1 MFGKIYSEGFSA
13 KGQRVSNQD
22 RFAMHNGVCTTDCY
36 VEQTIMANDELIYYI
51 LADGIGSMT
60 RGGDAASLAVNRLIE
75 WFKSYDTWK
84 ANNYGAFEK
93 FIEEGFD
100 IVNQAVIEE
109 SIKTLDRWGTTLAA
123 LIIYK
128 NNYYIANVGD
138 SLIYKSSGNIARLQ
152 TEVSEAIHNRVL
164 HNYIG
169 NKLCSGSEMVRISK
183 GKCTEGSFFLLCTD
197 GLALVN
203 DYSSNSSLMNNR
215 EPRSLYDFFS
225 SLERYQL
232 EDNCTILKV
241 VLARLNTTILE
252 DAIVRCE
259 SDSVYA
265 KDILKN
271 ADRYF
276 ENWDEIIANRTRT
289 YSVAEFVEMVSKD
302 WEINPR
308 TVRNWLGKKMP
319 SRDNVLKMCASL
331 NYGVN
336 AANILLEKDAHYSR
350 LDPTNTID
358 YAWCRLLNS
367 ESHSEENLLERFSLY
382 LEEAYEKLPQGNYG
396 DDYKECM
403 PKPPEVDLS
412 WDNVS
417 DKLTVRLLEVKRNRE
432 FLSTM
437 PYVSVGHGLAV
448 IADINMGEDR
458 GGDWRIAVNNGV
470 LESLGV
476 DKETLF
482 AEAMKNSA
490 AIEPATLVDMSNALF
505 SPERTNLLDRDEP
518 LSPDEISGM
527 YVLTNESGTLG
538 AAALF
543 YPDVKEKAGELLGS
557 DYFILPSSTHEVILV
572 PDNPS
577 IDAKDLCDMVK
588 QANRTVVEEKDILSD
603 NVYHYSREDRRL
615 DRVNADPVRDSMV
628 AEAR

>member
-22 RFAMHNGVCTTDCY
+22 RFAMHNGACTTDCY

-51 LADGIGSMT
+51 LADGIGSMA
-60 RGGDAASLAVNRLIE
+60 RGGDAASLAVNRLID
-75 WFKSYDTWK
+75 WLKSYDTWK
-84 ANNYGAFEK
+84 ANNHGAFEK
-93 FIEEGFD
+93 FIEDGFD
-100 IVNQAVIEE
+100 KVNQAVIEE

-152 TEVSEAIHNRVL
+152 TEVSDAIHNRVL

-203 DYSSNSSLMNNR
+203 DYNSNNSLMNNR
-215 EPRSLYDFFS
+215 DPRSIYDFFS
-225 SLERYQL
+225 SLEGYQL

-259 SDSVYA
+259 SDSIYA

-367 ESHSEENLLERFSLY
+367 ESHTEENLLERYSLY

-396 DDYKECM
+396 DDYKEC
-403 PKPPEVDLS
+403 VDLIKWYMES
-412 WDNVS
+412 ENVNVNIAWES
-417 DKLTVRLLEVKRNRE
+417 HEKAKKAYDYLSGKRKKGQFLPRFFLVAFSLHMNLTLDGMNKVLTAAGMQRLRSKSAFEASLIYVISKLEIENPE
-432 FLSTM
+432 
-437 PYVSVGHGLAV
+437 
-448 IADINMGEDR
+448 
-458 GGDWRIAVNNGV
+458 
-470 LESLGV
+470 
-476 DKETLF
+476 LF
-482 AEAMKNSA
+482 ADVALYDYRSEAKA
-490 AIEPATLVDMSNALF
+490 ADDLIDIVLKSLEDISH
-505 SPERTNLLDRDEP
+505 
-518 LSPDEISGM
+518 EISEDLIGV
-527 YVLTNESGTLG
+527 YNDC
-538 AAALF
+538 
-543 YPDVKEKAGELLGS
+543 YKELISYL
-557 DYFILPSSTHEVILV
+557 
-572 PDNPS
+572 
-577 IDAKDLCDMVK
+577 
-588 QANRTVVEEKDILSD
+588 
-603 NVYHYSREDRRL
+603 
-615 DRVNADPVRDSMV
+615 
-628 AEAR
+628 